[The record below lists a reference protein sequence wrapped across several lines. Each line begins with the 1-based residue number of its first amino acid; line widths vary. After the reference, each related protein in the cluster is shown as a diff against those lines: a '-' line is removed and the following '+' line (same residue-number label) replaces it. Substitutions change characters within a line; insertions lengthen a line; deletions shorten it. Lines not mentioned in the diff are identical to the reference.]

1 MSILIGIG
9 LIVLF
14 YLLVYRTLIKSIPS
28 DESKPVSDEEDRPYR
43 YRYNYSYDTG
53 RYRIQPSQKPKENLY
68 TPFTDF
74 PKDIHT
80 EDEQLS
86 RMRRATDKW
95 IYLFPSTFTGQS
107 AKIMGTSCEIYETS
121 FSACSCMDFYKRKLP
136 CKHMYRLAFFS
147 KRMNAFDWIGDY
159 YDDDYIAERFSLS
172 NRPIAKIIYSLSPDD
187 VLIFHHIV
195 YKTTKDEPDI
205 YVDES
210 KVNRLLELGFIKK
223 TGKKN
228 KTRILLFDLTVVEIK
243 RFTRSNG
250 YVFKE
255 MSRNGLLSAIVN
267 SDFDYKNAK
276 GYIVYIAV
284 TLGNGINEDVKE
296 YLPKQ
301 WDCLSDREEDYPF
314 IPAKSEWRRDILE
327 EVIHGD

>member
-1 MSILIGIG
+1 MSILISIA
-9 LIVLF
+9 LVVLF
-14 YLLVYRTLIKSIPS
+14 FLLVFLFSIIATPT
-28 DESKPVSDEEDRPYR
+28 DYYYERGKYILEHPRKPNILENPR
-43 YRYNYSYDTG
+43 
-53 RYRIQPSQKPKENLY
+53 KPKESLY
-68 TPFTDF
+68 TPFEDF

-80 EDEQLS
+80 EDEQIS

-107 AKIMGTSCEIYETS
+107 AKILGTSCGIYETS

-195 YKTTKDEPDI
+195 YKITKDEPDI

-210 KVNRLLELGFIKK
+210 KVNRLLELKFIKK
-223 TGKKN
+223 TDKKN

-250 YVFKE
+250 YIFKD

-284 TLGNGINEDVKE
+284 TLGNGINKEDIKE

-327 EVIHGD
+327 EIVHGD

>member
-1 MSILIGIG
+1 MLILKLILVV

-14 YLLVYRTLIKSIPS
+14 FLLTFWMLDKAVQNDYYYERGKYILEHPR
-28 DESKPVSDEEDRPYR
+28 KPNILENPR
-43 YRYNYSYDTG
+43 
-53 RYRIQPSQKPKENLY
+53 KPKESLY
-68 TPFTDF
+68 TPFEDF

-80 EDEQLS
+80 EDEQIS

-107 AKIMGTSCEIYETS
+107 AKILGTSCGIYETS

-195 YKTTKDEPDI
+195 YKITKDEPDI

-210 KVNRLLELGFIKK
+210 KVNRLLELKFIKK
-223 TGKKN
+223 TDKKN

-250 YVFKE
+250 YIFKD

-284 TLGNGINEDVKE
+284 TLGDGINKEDIKE

-327 EVIHGD
+327 EIVHGD

>member
-1 MSILIGIG
+1 MSILILI
-9 LIVLF
+9 LIVLIVIF
-14 YLLVYRTLIKSIPS
+14 FLLVFWALINAIPN
-28 DESKPVSDEEDRPYR
+28 DYYYERGKYILEHPRNPNILENPR
-43 YRYNYSYDTG
+43 
-53 RYRIQPSQKPKENLY
+53 KPKESLY
-68 TPFTDF
+68 TPFEDF

-80 EDEQLS
+80 EDEQIS

-107 AKIMGTSCEIYETS
+107 AKIMGTSCGIYETS

-147 KRMNAFDWIGDY
+147 KRMNAFDWLGDY

-172 NRPIAKIIYSLSPDD
+172 NRSIAKIIYSLSPDD

-195 YKTTKDEPDI
+195 YKITKDEPDI

-301 WDCLSDREEDYPF
+301 WDCLSDREENYPF

>member
-1 MSILIGIG
+1 MD
-9 LIVLF
+9 
-14 YLLVYRTLIKSIPS
+14 TLISIFLVIVFTVVMIKIGKLLDS
-28 DESKPVSDEEDRPYR
+28 EPVRDEEDESYQ
-43 YRYNYSYDTG
+43 YNYNRDTG
-53 RYRIQPSQKPKENLY
+53 RYSIEPSRKPKESLY

-80 EDEQLS
+80 SEEQLS

-195 YKTTKDEPDI
+195 YKITEDEPDI

-250 YVFKE
+250 YIFKD

-284 TLGNGINEDVKE
+284 TLGNGINKEDVKE

>member
-1 MSILIGIG
+1 MSILILILIA

-14 YLLVYRTLIKSIPS
+14 FLLVFWALINAIQYDYYYERGKYILEHPR
-28 DESKPVSDEEDRPYR
+28 KPNVLEHPR
-43 YRYNYSYDTG
+43 
-53 RYRIQPSQKPKENLY
+53 KPKESLY
-68 TPFTDF
+68 TPFEDF

-107 AKIMGTSCEIYETS
+107 AKIMGTSCGIYETS
-121 FSACSCMDFYKRKLP
+121 FSACSCVDFYKRKSP

-147 KRMNAFDWIGDY
+147 KRMNAFDWLGDY
-159 YDDDYIAERFSLS
+159 YDDDYIAERLSLS

-195 YKTTKDEPDI
+195 YKITKDEPDI